1 MQCIHVPFQIHCW
14 NQVILLVSLC
24 PVITVNTDT
33 HVAFA
38 ERRVVNLDK
47 VADVGVNALHVRALE
62 NIGPCVD
69 RVLHEVDVYEFPICG
84 FHVPTQDTC
93 INSSVFCV
101 KHVVSTPLLIFIIA
115 HQMIPVCFGY
125 CCCG

>member
-1 MQCIHVPFQIHCW
+1 MSLIQCFADTPKNPLIETLPASIVQGIHVPFQIHCW

-84 FHVPTQDTC
+84 FD
-93 INSSVFCV
+93 SCV
-101 KHVVSTPLLIFIIA
+101 AISLL
-115 HQMIPVCFGY
+115 
-125 CCCG
+125 